1 MNIDQTKLVYWKN
14 HQNTPIDKI
23 QINWIKKKM
32 LNLYAFLS
40 RLEAKFNIQSAD
52 WEEIIEMIGAIYIRI
67 LVASIDKA
75 SPVRMKKSACSR
87 VRDTSRTVTQDCLAL
102 EYSLKWKQLSIS
114 TVTLCKSRMQTC
126 NMCKAHTYNV
136 RRTCPPKSLTYTLAI
151 SVFFF
156 DELTPSTFEF
166 TSIDARILVD

>member
-1 MNIDQTKLVYWKN
+1 MTIDQTKLVYWKN

-87 VRDTSRTVTQDCLAL
+87 VRDTSRTVTQECLAL
-102 EYSLKWKQLSIS
+102 EYSLKWKQLSMS

-126 NMCKAHTYNV
+126 NMCKAHTYMSPV
-136 RRTCPPKSLTYTLAI
+136 KFDVHI
-151 SVFFF
+151 SDFVLFFWWINRKHIWI
-156 DELTPSTFEF
+156 
-166 TSIDARILVD
+166 TSIDARIFVD